1 MSIYKGKDKKAP
13 ADDEVWVDAV
23 SAEDRKL
30 DIGDTIEIGGRKL
43 KVSAIYR
50 SALRL
55 SSLYSTSTLYC
66 NKDTLHKLQGE
77 LKPQYLYC
85 VNCKSLKEE
94 ERIPYLTNHVKGG
107 MENIVSSQTKG
118 SINENIQMMAVFI
131 GGMGALAAIIIFIA
145 SVIVISF
152 VIKNCINEEYR
163 AIGIHKA
170 LGDTNRKI
178 KGFYGSHC

>member
-1 MSIYKGKDKKAP
+1 M
-13 ADDEVWVDAV
+13 
-23 SAEDRKL
+23 
-30 DIGDTIEIGGRKL
+30 
-43 KVSAIYR
+43 
-50 SALRL
+50 
-55 SSLYSTSTLYC
+55 
-66 NKDTLHKLQGE
+66 
-77 LKPQYLYC
+77 
-85 VNCKSLKEE
+85 KEE